1 MLYAKSYQR
10 NSVMFFQIS
19 TILVELPASIRELQN
34 VLIRDCSVILDSEL
48 FSGTLHS
55 ERELMLEGTHAVF
68 LSSKVK
74 PSGHCILE
82 AR

>member
-1 MLYAKSYQR
+1 M
-10 NSVMFFQIS
+10 I
-19 TILVELPASIRELQN
+19 ELPASIRALQN
-34 VLIRDCSVILDSEL
+34 VLIGGCSVFLNFEL
-48 FSGTLHS
+48 FSGTLQS
-55 ERELMLEGTHAVF
+55 ERELMLAGTQALF